1 MTIPVLI
8 PTDKIKEVEQFVTDS
23 IDKALK
29 FSGDHYNL
37 NDVLK
42 QLYEDKAQLWILW
55 NDKRKTKYQGCIVSK
70 ILQRPNTKYQGCIVS
85 KILQRPNT
93 KSLNL
98 FIVTGKDRKLWQ
110 DKITTIEDFAKEKG
124 CSHLETYARP
134 GWSRILKKHNY
145 KTTHYLLEKKL
156 ED

>member
-8 PTDKIKEVEQFVTDS
+8 PTDKIKDVENFVSDS
-23 IDKALK
+23 IEKSLK
-29 FSGDHYNL
+29 FSGNHYNL

-42 QLYEDKAQLWILW
+42 QLYDDKAQLWILW
-55 NDKRKTKYQGCIVSK
+55 NDKRKTKYQGCIV
-70 ILQRPNTKYQGCIVS
+70 T

-110 DKITTIEDFAKEKG
+110 DSITVFEDYAKQER

>member
-1 MTIPVLI
+1 M
-8 PTDKIKEVEQFVTDS
+8 IK
-23 IDKALK
+23 K
-29 FSGDHYNL
+29 
-37 NDVLK
+37 
-42 QLYEDKAQLWILW
+42 
-55 NDKRKTKYQGCIVSK
+55 KTKYQGCIVSK
-70 ILQRPNTKYQGCIVS
+70 ILE
-85 KILQRPNT
+85 RPNT

-98 FIVTGKDRKLWQ
+98 FIVTGQDRKLWQ
-110 DKITTIEDFAKEKG
+110 DKINILEDFAKQEG

>member
-8 PTDKIKEVEQFVTDS
+8 PTDKIKDVENFVSDS
-23 IDKALK
+23 IKKALK
-29 FSGDHYNL
+29 FSGNHYNL
-37 NDVLK
+37 DDVLK
-42 QLYEDKAQLWILW
+42 QLYEGKAQLWILW

-70 ILQRPNTKYQGCIVS
+70 ILE
-85 KILQRPNT
+85 RPNT

-98 FIVTGKDRKLWQ
+98 FIVTGQDRKLWQ
-110 DKITTIEDFAKEKG
+110 DKINIIEDYAKQKG

-134 GWSRILKKHNY
+134 GWSRILKKYNY

>member
-8 PTDKIKEVEQFVTDS
+8 PTDKIKDVQNFVIDS
-23 IDKALK
+23 IEKALK
-29 FSGDHYNL
+29 FSGNHYNL
-37 NDVLK
+37 DDVLK
-42 QLYEDKAQLWILW
+42 QLSEGKAQLWILW

-70 ILQRPNTKYQGCIVS
+70 IIE
-85 KILQRPNT
+85 RPNT

-98 FIVTGKDRKLWQ
+98 FIVTGKNRKLWQ
-110 DKITTIEDFAKEKG
+110 DKINIIEDYAKQKG

>member
-1 MTIPVLI
+1 MTIPVII
-8 PTDKIKEVEQFVTDS
+8 PTDKIKEVENFVTDS

-29 FSGDHYNL
+29 FSGNHYNL
-37 NDVLK
+37 DDVLK
-42 QLYEDKAQLWILW
+42 QLYDGTAQLWILW
-55 NDKRKTKYQGCIVSK
+55 NEKKKTKYQGCIVSK
-70 ILQRPNTKYQGCIVS
+70 ILERPNS
-85 KILQRPNT
+85 

-98 FIVTGKDRKLWQ
+98 FIVTGQDRKLWQ
-110 DKITTIEDFAKEKG
+110 DKITVLEDFAKQEG

>member
-8 PTDKIKEVEQFVTDS
+8 PTDKIKDVENFVSDS
-23 IDKALK
+23 IEKALK
-29 FSGDHYNL
+29 FSGNHYNL
-37 NDVLK
+37 DDVLK
-42 QLYEDKAQLWILW
+42 QLYEGKAQLWILW

-70 ILQRPNTKYQGCIVS
+70 ILE
-85 KILQRPNT
+85 RPNT

-98 FIVTGKDRKLWQ
+98 FIVTGQDRKLWQ

>member
-8 PTDKIKEVEQFVTDS
+8 PTDKIKDVQNFVIDS
-23 IDKALK
+23 IEKALK
-29 FSGDHYNL
+29 FSGNHYNL
-37 NDVLK
+37 KDVLE
-42 QLYEDKAQLWILW
+42 QLYKDKAQLWILW

-70 ILQRPNTKYQGCIVS
+70 ILERPNT
-85 KILQRPNT
+85 R
-93 KSLNL
+93 SLNL

-110 DKITTIEDFAKEKG
+110 DKINIIEDYAKQKG

>member
-8 PTDKIKEVEQFVTDS
+8 PTDKIKDVENFVSDS
-23 IDKALK
+23 IEKALK
-29 FSGDHYNL
+29 FSGNHYNL
-37 NDVLK
+37 DDVLK
-42 QLYEDKAQLWILW
+42 QLYEGKAQLWILW

-70 ILQRPNTKYQGCIVS
+70 ILE
-85 KILQRPNT
+85 RPNT

-98 FIVTGKDRKLWQ
+98 FIVTGQDRKLWQ
-110 DKITTIEDFAKEKG
+110 DKINILEDYAKQQE
-124 CSHLETYARP
+124 CSHLETSARP

>member
-8 PTDKIKEVEQFVTDS
+8 PTDKIKDVENFVSDS
-23 IDKALK
+23 IEKSLK
-29 FSGDHYNL
+29 FSGNHYNL

-42 QLYEDKAQLWILW
+42 QLYDDKAQLWILW
-55 NDKRKTKYQGCIVSK
+55 NDKRKTKYQGCIV
-70 ILQRPNTKYQGCIVS
+70 T

-110 DKITTIEDFAKEKG
+110 DSITVFEDYAKQEG
-124 CSHLETYARP
+124 CRHLETYARP

>member
-1 MTIPVLI
+1 MTIPVII
-8 PTDKIKEVEQFVTDS
+8 PTDKIKEVENFVTDS

-29 FSGDHYNL
+29 FSGNHYNL
-37 NDVLK
+37 DDVLK
-42 QLYEDKAQLWILW
+42 QLYDGTAQLWILW
-55 NDKRKTKYQGCIVSK
+55 NEKKKTKYQGCIVSK
-70 ILQRPNTKYQGCIVS
+70 ILERPNS
-85 KILQRPNT
+85 

-98 FIVTGKDRKLWQ
+98 FIVTGRDRKLWQ
-110 DKITTIEDFAKEKG
+110 DKIPTILEDFAKQEG

>member
-8 PTDKIKEVEQFVTDS
+8 PTDKIKDVENFVSDS
-23 IDKALK
+23 IEKSLK
-29 FSGDHYNL
+29 FSGNHYNL

-42 QLYEDKAQLWILW
+42 QLYDDKAQLWILW
-55 NDKRKTKYQGCIVSK
+55 NDKRKTKYQGCIV
-70 ILQRPNTKYQGCIVS
+70 T

-93 KSLNL
+93 KSLL
-98 FIVTGKDRKLWQ
+98 FIVTGRDRKLWQ
-110 DKITTIEDFAKEKG
+110 DKIPTILEDFAKQEG

>member
-8 PTDKIKEVEQFVTDS
+8 PTDKIKDVENFVSDS
-23 IDKALK
+23 IEKALK
-29 FSGDHYNL
+29 FSGNHYNL
-37 NDVLK
+37 DDVLK
-42 QLYEDKAQLWILW
+42 QLYEGKAQLWILW
-55 NDKRKTKYQGCIVSK
+55 NDKRKPKYQGCIVSK
-70 ILQRPNTKYQGCIVS
+70 ILE
-85 KILQRPNT
+85 RPNT

-98 FIVTGKDRKLWQ
+98 FIVTGQDRKLWQ

-124 CSHLETYARP
+124 CSHLETYARQ

>member
-1 MTIPVLI
+1 MTIPVII
-8 PTDKIKEVEQFVTDS
+8 PTDKIKEVENFVTDS

-29 FSGDHYNL
+29 FSGNHYNL
-37 NDVLK
+37 DDVLK
-42 QLYEDKAQLWILW
+42 QLYDGTAQLWILW
-55 NDKRKTKYQGCIVSK
+55 NEKKKTKYQGCIVSK
-70 ILQRPNTKYQGCIVS
+70 ILERPNS
-85 KILQRPNT
+85 

-98 FIVTGKDRKLWQ
+98 FIVTGQDRKLWQ
-110 DKITTIEDFAKEKG
+110 DKITVLEDFAKQEG

-145 KTTHYLLEKKL
+145 KITHYLLEKKL

>member
-8 PTDKIKEVEQFVTDS
+8 PTDKIKDVENFVSDS
-23 IDKALK
+23 IEKSLK
-29 FSGDHYNL
+29 FSGNHYNL

-42 QLYEDKAQLWILW
+42 QLYDDKAQLWILW

-70 ILQRPNTKYQGCIVS
+70 ILE
-85 KILQRPNT
+85 RPNT

-98 FIVTGKDRKLWQ
+98 FIVTGQDRKLWQ
-110 DKITTIEDFAKEKG
+110 DKINILEDYAKQQE

>member
-8 PTDKIKEVEQFVTDS
+8 PTDKIKDVENFVSDS
-23 IDKALK
+23 IEKSLK
-29 FSGDHYNL
+29 FSGNHYNL

-42 QLYEDKAQLWILW
+42 QLYDDKAQLWILC

-70 ILQRPNTKYQGCIVS
+70 ILE
-85 KILQRPNT
+85 RPNT

-98 FIVTGKDRKLWQ
+98 FIVTGQDRKLWQ
-110 DKITTIEDFAKEKG
+110 DKINILEDYAKQQE

>member
-1 MTIPVLI
+1 MTVPVLI
-8 PTDKIKEVEQFVTDS
+8 PTDKVKHVEQFVTDS

-29 FSGDHYNL
+29 FSGNHYNL

-42 QLYEDKAQLWILW
+42 HLYEGTAQLWILW
-55 NDKRKTKYQGCIVSK
+55 NDKKKTKYQGCIVSK
-70 ILQRPNTKYQGCIVS
+70 ILE
-85 KILQRPNT
+85 RPNT

-98 FIVTGKDRKLWQ
+98 FIVTGQDRKLWQ
-110 DKITTIEDFAKEKG
+110 DKINILEDFAKQEG

>member
-1 MTIPVLI
+1 MTIPVII
-8 PTDKIKEVEQFVTDS
+8 PTDKIKEVENFVTDS

-29 FSGDHYNL
+29 FSGNHYNL
-37 NDVLK
+37 DDVLK
-42 QLYEDKAQLWILW
+42 QLYDGTAQLWILW
-55 NDKRKTKYQGCIVSK
+55 NEKKKTKYQGCIVSK
-70 ILQRPNTKYQGCIVS
+70 ILERPNS
-85 KILQRPNT
+85 

-98 FIVTGKDRKLWQ
+98 FIVTGQDRKLWQ
-110 DKITTIEDFAKEKG
+110 NKITVLEDFAKQQK

>member
-8 PTDKIKEVEQFVTDS
+8 PTDKIKDVENFVSDS
-23 IDKALK
+23 IEKALK
-29 FSGDHYNL
+29 FSGNHYNL

-42 QLYEDKAQLWILW
+42 QLYEGKAQLWILW

-70 ILQRPNTKYQGCIVS
+70 ILE
-85 KILQRPNT
+85 RPNT

-98 FIVTGKDRKLWQ
+98 FIVTGQDRKLWQ
-110 DKITTIEDFAKEKG
+110 DKINILEDYAKQQE

>member
-8 PTDKIKEVEQFVTDS
+8 PTDKIKDVENFVSDS
-23 IDKALK
+23 IEKALK
-29 FSGDHYNL
+29 FSGNHYNL
-37 NDVLK
+37 DDVLK
-42 QLYEDKAQLWILW
+42 QLYEGKAQLWILW
-55 NDKRKTKYQGCIVSK
+55 NDKRKTKYQGCIV
-70 ILQRPNTKYQGCIVS
+70 T

-110 DKITTIEDFAKEKG
+110 DSITVFEDYAKQER

>member
-8 PTDKIKEVEQFVTDS
+8 PTDKIKEVEQFVIDS

-29 FSGDHYNL
+29 FSGNHYNL
-37 NDVLK
+37 DDVLK
-42 QLYEDKAQLWILW
+42 QVYDGKAQLWILW

-70 ILQRPNTKYQGCIVS
+70 ILE
-85 KILQRPNT
+85 RPNT

-98 FIVTGKDRKLWQ
+98 FIVTGQDRKLWQ
-110 DKITTIEDFAKEKG
+110 DKINILEDYAKQQG

>member
-8 PTDKIKEVEQFVTDS
+8 PTDKIKQVEQFVTDS
-23 IDKALK
+23 INKALK

-55 NDKRKTKYQGCIVSK
+55 NEKRK
-70 ILQRPNTKYQGCIVS
+70 TKYQGCIVS

-145 KTTHYLLEKKL
+145 KTTHFLLEKKL

>member
-8 PTDKIKEVEQFVTDS
+8 PTDKIKDVENFVSDS
-23 IDKALK
+23 IEKALK
-29 FSGDHYNL
+29 FSGNHYNL
-37 NDVLK
+37 KDVLE

-55 NDKRKTKYQGCIVSK
+55 NDKRKTKYQGCIV
-70 ILQRPNTKYQGCIVS
+70 T

-110 DKITTIEDFAKEKG
+110 DSITVFEDYAKQEG

>member
-8 PTDKIKEVEQFVTDS
+8 PTDKIKDVENFVSDS
-23 IDKALK
+23 IKKALK
-29 FSGDHYNL
+29 FSGNHYNL
-37 NDVLK
+37 DDVLK
-42 QLYEDKAQLWILW
+42 QLYEGKAQLWILW

-70 ILQRPNTKYQGCIVS
+70 ILE
-85 KILQRPNT
+85 RPNT

-98 FIVTGKDRKLWQ
+98 FIVTGQDRKLWQ
-110 DKITTIEDFAKEKG
+110 DKINILEDYAKQQG

>member
-1 MTIPVLI
+1 MTIPVII
-8 PTDKIKEVEQFVTDS
+8 PTDKIKEVENFVTDS
-23 IDKALK
+23 INKALK
-29 FSGDHYNL
+29 FSGNHYNL
-37 NDVLK
+37 DDVLK
-42 QLYEDKAQLWILW
+42 QLYDGTAQLWILW
-55 NDKRKTKYQGCIVSK
+55 NEKKKTKYQGCIVSK
-70 ILQRPNTKYQGCIVS
+70 ILERPNS
-85 KILQRPNT
+85 

-98 FIVTGKDRKLWQ
+98 FIVTGQDRKLWQ
-110 DKITTIEDFAKEKG
+110 DKITVLEDFAKQEG

>member
-1 MTIPVLI
+1 MTIPVII
-8 PTDKIKEVEQFVTDS
+8 PTDKIKEVENFVTDS

-29 FSGDHYNL
+29 FSGNHYNL
-37 NDVLK
+37 DDVLK
-42 QLYEDKAQLWILW
+42 QLYDGTAQLWILW
-55 NDKRKTKYQGCIVSK
+55 NEKKKTKYQGCIVSK
-70 ILQRPNTKYQGCIVS
+70 ILKRPNS
-85 KILQRPNT
+85 

-98 FIVTGKDRKLWQ
+98 FIVTGQDRKLWQ
-110 DKITTIEDFAKEKG
+110 DKITVLEDFAKQQK

>member
-8 PTDKIKEVEQFVTDS
+8 PTDKIKDVENFVSDS
-23 IDKALK
+23 IEKALK
-29 FSGDHYNL
+29 FSGNHYNL
-37 NDVLK
+37 DDVLK
-42 QLYEDKAQLWILW
+42 QLYEGKAQLWILW

-70 ILQRPNTKYQGCIVS
+70 ILE
-85 KILQRPNT
+85 RPNT

-98 FIVTGKDRKLWQ
+98 FIVTGQDRKLWQ
-110 DKITTIEDFAKEKG
+110 DKINILEDYAKQQG

>member
-8 PTDKIKEVEQFVTDS
+8 PTDKIKDVENFVSDS
-23 IDKALK
+23 IEKALK
-29 FSGDHYNL
+29 FSGNHYNL
-37 NDVLK
+37 DDVLK
-42 QLYEDKAQLWILW
+42 QLYEGKAQLWILW

-70 ILQRPNTKYQGCIVS
+70 ILE
-85 KILQRPNT
+85 RPNT

-98 FIVTGKDRKLWQ
+98 FIVTGQDRKLWQ
-110 DKITTIEDFAKEKG
+110 DKINILEDYAKQQE

>member
-8 PTDKIKEVEQFVTDS
+8 PTDKIKDVENFVSDS
-23 IDKALK
+23 IEKALK
-29 FSGDHYNL
+29 FSGNHYNL
-37 NDVLK
+37 DDVLK
-42 QLYEDKAQLWILW
+42 QVYDGKAQLWILW
-55 NDKRKTKYQGCIVSK
+55 NEKKKTKYQGCIVSK
-70 ILQRPNTKYQGCIVS
+70 ILERPNS
-85 KILQRPNT
+85 

-98 FIVTGKDRKLWQ
+98 FIVTGQDRKLWQ
-110 DKITTIEDFAKEKG
+110 DKITVLEDFAKQEG

>member
-1 MTIPVLI
+1 MTIPVII
-8 PTDKIKEVEQFVTDS
+8 PTDKIKEVENFVTDS

-29 FSGDHYNL
+29 FSGNHYNL
-37 NDVLK
+37 DDVLK
-42 QLYEDKAQLWILW
+42 QLYDGTAQLWILW
-55 NDKRKTKYQGCIVSK
+55 NEKKKTKYQGCIVSK
-70 ILQRPNTKYQGCIVS
+70 ILERPNS
-85 KILQRPNT
+85 

-98 FIVTGKDRKLWQ
+98 FIVTGQDRKLWQ
-110 DKITTIEDFAKEKG
+110 DKINILEDYAKQQE

>member
-8 PTDKIKEVEQFVTDS
+8 PTDKIKDVENFVSDS
-23 IDKALK
+23 IEKALK
-29 FSGDHYNL
+29 FSGNHYNL
-37 NDVLK
+37 DDVLK
-42 QLYEDKAQLWILW
+42 QLYEGKAQVWILW

-70 ILQRPNTKYQGCIVS
+70 ILE
-85 KILQRPNT
+85 RPNT

-98 FIVTGKDRKLWQ
+98 FIVTGQDRKLWQ
-110 DKITTIEDFAKEKG
+110 DKINILEDYAKQQE